1 MASDLPIP
9 ATADSFV
16 LPEIPTTSRLSFEP
30 SSPPVLSSS
39 SPDLSTSLLSSS
51 ASSVQSPA
59 SSDSHGSR
67 VLLPVPTVSNNGS
80 QASFSFS
87 EVDVDGSILD
97 PLPPEVGAAD
107 LSIAPDGSF
116 VETSSGA
123 AARELKRRYDHHY
136 GVNISVRSPYAI
148 TALVNQHG
156 REVYRVGNREKKTPP
171 AAAAVDADERVS
183 QPTTP
188 SDSSRAHS
196 PRRSRLSVTMFG
208 KTGSVSGRPQTAGG
222 SGPRKLRKTRSFSE
236 MASLSPT
243 NASTFSTS
251 RPTGRGHSQ
260 SVTEADFV
268 PRTTPSDPIPRVG
281 DMFADVMGWLPPSI
295 STTSLSALSKSSQPA
310 EASSSRSHN
319 IIPRPF
325 GSTILFQS
333 PSRKPIVEFLPTPRL
348 LREMQSFESGLTAK
362 QTDLEQPFFD
372 GASANGSDGSRPRSA
387 FRVRDSTS
395 VASFLTTESDA
406 ADSVADSDPASIPF
420 SPKPETELHSRYS
433 TDVFDV
439 LQTYRGLPLLEKL
452 SPGEETTVIKM
463 SLSSDNTAA
472 PKDDPRFVIW
482 GELVPDRD
490 PDEVS
495 QGSHTDGSS
504 SAPSSSMSKK
514 RSIKSGKAKAVTE
527 LPSLKLSSEDGAQKI
542 LVAAT
547 IERWIAQLTSDLSY
561 DELLNFFLTYR
572 TYISAVDLCH
582 LLICRFHWALQQPS
596 STQDEMVR
604 RVVRVRTFVAIRYWL
619 LTFFTVDFMPDREL
633 RLLVAH
639 WLNTLIR
646 DPILTK
652 HTDGLSIVRKLMK
665 VAKDCKKVHTRAPS
679 KPKQP
684 RPTSIK
690 TPSDNQGH
698 VLGEHFA
705 AATRKVP
712 DEEEDSDVDLDFLP
726 DEQALPE
733 APSEFSGGDLANAHL
748 STVHLGSSTRAS
760 TMPLSSLSILQRTDH
775 LASESNS
782 GAPFVQSPATLPIHH
797 SALSRVFVKT
807 IGRLGRWKRVLNQR
821 SGVRTPIGAC
831 ADIDAIDLELTVGRD
846 LLSVNGGVEQYLKM
860 IGQASAV
867 APAAT
872 ASPAAAVPAAVH
884 VPSPK
889 AVVPA
894 VPAEPSP
901 TPPVVTTVS
910 PPSPV
915 EAPPEYADSVITA
928 SEAEQP
934 AIPPAEDAA
943 SIVSEPLEVSSP
955 DRPDSIDR
963 PSSFRSTSTDD
974 SFGVPI
980 SSALATFPA
989 GAQSQW
995 QFEVMSID
1003 ELDLSDNSSDE
1014 HADGP
1019 SPVRRLPLRR
1029 EFEFVRRSDSSAG
1042 HSSAASAS
1050 NAPIAGG
1057 NIHQWQMNALVD
1069 SLSDDEEDGDVQAAL
1084 HRLEG
1089 QINPQKQQEKASKVD
1104 GWMRTMRERF
1114 LNGDYDD
1121 QEEEDYEEPADAD
1134 VNDPH
1139 DITIVEPGGAAAE
1152 EHLSA
1157 EADTPTSVHQSPPR
1171 PADDGKPA
1179 PEDAS
1184 RMPAGAASP
1193 PHPTFVTGDPSRFH
1207 RSYILSHRAQ
1217 VLAGHFAMIDRELFM
1232 GVKFEEVLDDWMTYE
1247 DVEVLDWVQFLKD
1260 RARSKSDP
1268 ESADK
1273 TSALAAVRAR
1283 FNLMANFV
1291 VSEIV
1296 LSPPNERHAVVA
1308 KFIRIAWHSY
1318 LLSSFNTLVAIISGL
1333 RNPWVTQAIKTWKGV
1348 GRWEIRVFNDL
1359 KVYVTSADD
1368 FKYIRQAIA
1377 DTKSQDVGSHASVV
1391 SGGDNDPRASKHK
1404 SMNTHQQNSACVPFI
1419 GVYLSQLYRHN
1430 QLPDLIDPTA
1440 PTEAVGIDPITSNF
1454 DAPSHPEV
1462 FSALAPL
1469 PPSMHLEPLINVHK
1483 QRMIAGVIKSM
1494 VAGQHLASRFQF
1506 QTEKRLYQKCLRM
1519 RGLDPK
1525 SLQTLLTLAPSPRV
1539 RGLDPESFQ
1548 RAMNIQQLVP

>member
-1 MASDLPIP
+1 
-9 ATADSFV
+9 
-16 LPEIPTTSRLSFEP
+16 
-30 SSPPVLSSS
+30 
-39 SPDLSTSLLSSS
+39 
-51 ASSVQSPA
+51 
-59 SSDSHGSR
+59 
-67 VLLPVPTVSNNGS
+67 
-80 QASFSFS
+80 
-87 EVDVDGSILD
+87 
-97 PLPPEVGAAD
+97 
-107 LSIAPDGSF
+107 
-116 VETSSGA
+116 
-123 AARELKRRYDHHY
+123 
-136 GVNISVRSPYAI
+136 
-148 TALVNQHG
+148 
-156 REVYRVGNREKKTPP
+156 
-171 AAAAVDADERVS
+171 
-183 QPTTP
+183 
-188 SDSSRAHS
+188 
-196 PRRSRLSVTMFG
+196 MFG
-208 KTGSVSGRPQTAGG
+208 KTGSVSGRQQTAGG
-222 SGPRKLRKTRSFSE
+222 SDPRKLRKKRSFSE

-243 NASTFSTS
+243 NASTFSTT

-260 SVTEADFV
+260 SVTEAYFV
-268 PRTTPSDPIPRVG
+268 PRTAPSDPIPRVG
-281 DMFADVMGWLPPSI
+281 DMFADVMGWLPPSTL
-295 STTSLSALSKSSQPA
+295 SASLSGLSKSSQPA
-310 EASSSRSHN
+310 DASSSRSHK

-325 GSTILFQS
+325 GSTVLFQP
-333 PSRKPIVEFLPTPRL
+333 PSTKPLVEFLPSPRL
-348 LREMQSFESGLTAK
+348 LREMQPFESGLTAK
-362 QTDLEQPFFD
+362 QTDLEQ
-372 GASANGSDGSRPRSA
+372 SRSV
-387 FRVRDSTS
+387 FRLRDPTS

-406 ADSVADSDPASIPF
+406 ADSDPASIPF

-439 LQTYRGLPLLEKL
+439 LQTYRGLPLLEEL
-452 SPGEETTVIKM
+452 SSGEETTVKM

-490 PDEVS
+490 PDE
-495 QGSHTDGSS
+495 
-504 SAPSSSMSKK
+504 
-514 RSIKSGKAKAVTE
+514 RSIKSGKAKAAME
-527 LPSLKLSSEDGAQKI
+527 MPSLKPSSEDGAQKI

-572 TYISAVDLCH
+572 TYFSAVDLCH

-604 RVVRVRTFVAIRYWL
+604 RVVRARTFVAIRYWL

-633 RLLVAH
+633 RLLIAH

-652 HTDGLSIVRKLMK
+652 HIDGLSIVRKLKK
-665 VAKDCKKVHTRAPS
+665 VTKDCKKIHTRAPS
-679 KPKQP
+679 EPKQP

-698 VLGEHFA
+698 AVLGEHFA
-705 AATRKVP
+705 AATRKAA
-712 DEEEDSDVDLDFLP
+712 DEEEDSDVDLDFLT

-733 APSEFSGGDLANAHL
+733 APSEFNGDDLANAHL

-760 TMPLSSLSILQRTDH
+760 TMPLSSLSILQRTGH

-782 GAPFVQSPATLPIHH
+782 DAPFVQSPATLSIHH

-821 SGVRTPIGAC
+821 SGVRTPIGAY
-831 ADIDAIDLELTVGRD
+831 ADIDAIDPELTVGRD
-846 LLSVNGGVEQYLKM
+846 LLTVNGGVEQYLKM
-860 IGQASAV
+860 IGQVSSV

-872 ASPAAAVPAAVH
+872 ASPAAAVPAAVP
-884 VPSPK
+884 VSSPQ
-889 AVVPA
+889 AVLPA

-901 TPPVVTTVS
+901 TPPMVTTVS
-910 PPSPV
+910 TPCPV
-915 EAPPEYADSVITA
+915 EAPPEYVDSVITA

-943 SIVSEPLEVSSP
+943 SIVSESLEVSSP

-963 PSSFRSTSTDD
+963 PSSFR
-974 SFGVPI
+974 
-980 SSALATFPA
+980 
-989 GAQSQW
+989 AQSQW

-1003 ELDLSDNSSDE
+1003 DLDLSDNSSNE

-1019 SPVRRLPLRR
+1019 SVPPGLSQPVRQLPLRR
-1029 EFEFVRRSDSSAG
+1029 EFEFVRRSDSVSSMSMQSAG
-1042 HSSAASAS
+1042 HSSA
-1050 NAPIAGG
+1050 
-1057 NIHQWQMNALVD
+1057 MNALVD

-1084 HRLEG
+1084 HQLEG
-1089 QINPQKQQEKASKVD
+1089 QINPPKQQEKASKVD
-1104 GWMRTMRERF
+1104 GWMRTMRVRF

-1121 QEEEDYEEPADAD
+1121 QEVRQFSDEEEEDFEERSSFDDPAADAD
-1134 VNDPH
+1134 ANDPR
-1139 DITIVEPGGAAAE
+1139 DITIVELGGAAAE
-1152 EHLSA
+1152 EHPSV
-1157 EADTPTSVHQSPPR
+1157 DTPTSVHQSPPR
-1171 PADDGKPA
+1171 PADDSKPA
-1179 PEDAS
+1179 PEDAVLLEIFQS

-1193 PHPTFVTGDPSRFH
+1193 PHPATRPPVSKFVTGDLLRFH

-1232 GVKFEEVLDDWMTYE
+1232 GVKFEEFLDDWMTYE

-1268 ESADK
+1268 EWADK
-1273 TSALAAVRAR
+1273 ISALAAVRAR
-1283 FNLMANFV
+1283 FNLMTNFV
-1291 VSEIV
+1291 VSEIAS
-1296 LSPPNERHAVVA
+1296 SPPNERHAVVA

-1348 GRWEIRVFNDL
+1348 GRWEVQVFNDL
-1359 KVYVTSADD
+1359 KVYVTSTDD
-1368 FKYIRQAIA
+1368 FKYIRRAIA
-1377 DTKSQDVGSHASVV
+1377 DTNSQDVGSHASVV

-1404 SMNTHQQNSACVPFI
+1404 SMNTHQQSSACVPFI

-1440 PTEAVGIDPITSNF
+1440 PTEAVGIDSITSNF

-1525 SLQTLLTLAPSPRV
+1525 SLQALLTLAPSPRV
-1539 RGLDPESFQ
+1539 RVLDPES
-1548 RAMNIQQLVP
+1548 L